1 MREYEQD
8 EENIQRYAPVLRRAI
23 ILTAFIIA
31 VPVMMWTTTI
41 FIRSYV
47 ARPMPTFRHLTLT
60 EPLLTA
66 TPAPLL
72 TDAAKTAGD
81 GLVSLPDPNSRPL
94 KGPLALPPGDA
105 SPPTASP
112 TGPAEAAP
120 NAPAAASGE
129 SSAGNDST
137 QSAATAKTSS
147 EAVVTAEPIR
157 SSLASLPD
165 PNRRP
170 LKGPLALPPGDAS
183 PPAASPTG
191 PPETAPNALAP
202 ASGESSAV
210 NDSTQSA
217 ATAKTSSE
225 VVVTPEPIRGSLAS
239 LPDPNSRPLK
249 GPIALPPGDASPP
262 AASPTG
268 PAEIAPNALAP
279 ASGESSAVNDS
290 TQSAATTETASAE
303 AVTRVQRDRRTATG
317 PATGSIALVS
327 PVPLPRV
334 RPVDAPA
341 DTPSVPSSPLSG
353 SPLLAHPAAYGYQ
366 PGIE

>member
-47 ARPMPTFRHLTLT
+47 ARPTPTFRHLTLT

-81 GLVSLPDPNSRPL
+81 GLVALPDPNSGSL
-94 KGPLALPPGDA
+94 KGSLALPPGNA
-105 SPPTASP
+105 APPAASP
-112 TGPAEAAP
+112 TGPTEAAP
-120 NAPAAASGE
+120 NAPAAASRE
-129 SSAGNDST
+129 SSAGNDNT

-147 EAVVTAEPIR
+147 EAVVTPEPIR

-165 PNRRP
+165 PNSGP
-170 LKGPLALPPGDAS
+170 LKGPL
-183 PPAASPTG
+183 
-191 PPETAPNALAP
+191 
-202 ASGESSAV
+202 
-210 NDSTQSA
+210 
-217 ATAKTSSE
+217 
-225 VVVTPEPIRGSLAS
+225 
-239 LPDPNSRPLK
+239 
-249 GPIALPPGDASPP
+249 ALPPGDASPP

-317 PATGSIALVS
+317 PATGSMALVS